1 MAWNTPRTFVTGEVI
16 TATILNTN
24 VRSNLNASA
33 AGVASAVGDSFY
45 ASAANVVSPL
55 ALGSIYQQLTVN
67 SAGTAP
73 AWAEG
78 YSPLD
83 IVTTD
88 AEVVSTAAET
98 TIYTSSDIGGTLL
111 GATGAVKLFFLLS
124 YLNNSG
130 VNRNLTIKVKIDSTV
145 IFTPQNAVAHPTS
158 TARRLFWSTFT
169 LANKGAANSQGETLE
184 YYLNAGAGLPLAT
197 SGSQLC
203 HSYINETTS
212 AIDLSSGT
220 HNIIITIQHSASAA
234 TISCILRYASLF
246 IMRAV

>member
-16 TATILNTN
+16 TASILNTDL
-24 VRSNLNASA
+24 RSNLNAA
-33 AGVASAVGDSFY
+33 AVGVASAAGDTFY
-45 ASAANVVSPL
+45 ASLPNTIVPMTI
-55 ALGSIYQQLTVN
+55 GSAYQLMTVN

-88 AEVVSTAAET
+88 SEVVSTAAET

-111 GATGAVKLFFLLS
+111 GTTGAVKLFFWLS

-130 VNRNLTIKVKIDSTV
+130 ANKVLTIKVKLDSTT
-145 IFTPQNAVAHPTS
+145 IFTPINAIVVGFGAT
-158 TARRLFWSTFT
+158 RRLGWINFT
-169 LANKGAANSQGETLE
+169 LANKGASNSQLETIE
-184 YYLNAGAGLPLAT
+184 YFRFVDIFPT
-197 SGSQLC
+197 SAQAADSTMD
-203 HSYINETTS
+203 ETTS

-220 HNIIITIQHSASAA
+220 HNIIITITHSVSAA
-234 TISCILRYASLF
+234 TISCILRFAGLF